1 MIAQLVLAVDT
12 VMRLEIPMQMATGSV
27 AAGVLGQ
34 ASRCAKGALSRGDKV
49 DYPPLRTWSVPEGLG
64 ACAGRD
70 AGGAVCADAGL
81 CRAMTSSM
89 FYVFS
94 GVFEQIF
101 ALQGIAAVCYYLH
114 GKGRG
119 AWRRVMVFV
128 LGYFVA
134 IRAGRD
140 FDRHCGSDARRRP
153 SPRENG
159 GGNDRTRLTR
169 ARHDDTIR
177 FREDKAMKV
186 ILLKDIK
193 GTGKKDQII
202 EASDGFA
209 RNFLFPKGLAREA
222 SATNLNAIENAKAA
236 QKHRE
241 DVERAKAEETRKAL
255 SGKAIKIVAR
265 GAEGGRLYGS
275 VTAQEIADELFK
287 QYGVKVE
294 KRRIDVANI
303 RNAGDFTVSVWLYAG
318 ITAEMT
324 AKVEVG

>member
-1 MIAQLVLAVDT
+1 
-12 VMRLEIPMQMATGSV
+12 
-27 AAGVLGQ
+27 
-34 ASRCAKGALSRGDKV
+34 
-49 DYPPLRTWSVPEGLG
+49 
-64 ACAGRD
+64 
-70 AGGAVCADAGL
+70 
-81 CRAMTSSM
+81 
-89 FYVFS
+89 
-94 GVFEQIF
+94 
-101 ALQGIAAVCYYLH
+101 
-114 GKGRG
+114 
-119 AWRRVMVFV
+119 
-128 LGYFVA
+128 
-134 IRAGRD
+134 
-140 FDRHCGSDARRRP
+140 
-153 SPRENG
+153 
-159 GGNDRTRLTR
+159 
-169 ARHDDTIR
+169 
-177 FREDKAMKV
+177 MKV

-255 SGKAIKIVAR
+255 SSKAIKIVAR

>member
-1 MIAQLVLAVDT
+1 
-12 VMRLEIPMQMATGSV
+12 
-27 AAGVLGQ
+27 
-34 ASRCAKGALSRGDKV
+34 
-49 DYPPLRTWSVPEGLG
+49 
-64 ACAGRD
+64 
-70 AGGAVCADAGL
+70 
-81 CRAMTSSM
+81 
-89 FYVFS
+89 
-94 GVFEQIF
+94 
-101 ALQGIAAVCYYLH
+101 
-114 GKGRG
+114 
-119 AWRRVMVFV
+119 
-128 LGYFVA
+128 
-134 IRAGRD
+134 
-140 FDRHCGSDARRRP
+140 
-153 SPRENG
+153 
-159 GGNDRTRLTR
+159 
-169 ARHDDTIR
+169 
-177 FREDKAMKV
+177 MKV

-324 AKVEVG
+324 AKVDVG

>member
-1 MIAQLVLAVDT
+1 
-12 VMRLEIPMQMATGSV
+12 
-27 AAGVLGQ
+27 
-34 ASRCAKGALSRGDKV
+34 
-49 DYPPLRTWSVPEGLG
+49 
-64 ACAGRD
+64 
-70 AGGAVCADAGL
+70 
-81 CRAMTSSM
+81 
-89 FYVFS
+89 
-94 GVFEQIF
+94 
-101 ALQGIAAVCYYLH
+101 
-114 GKGRG
+114 
-119 AWRRVMVFV
+119 
-128 LGYFVA
+128 
-134 IRAGRD
+134 
-140 FDRHCGSDARRRP
+140 
-153 SPRENG
+153 
-159 GGNDRTRLTR
+159 
-169 ARHDDTIR
+169 
-177 FREDKAMKV
+177 MKV

-241 DVERAKAEETRKAL
+241 DVERAKAEETRKSLA
-255 SGKAIKIVAR
+255 GKAIKIVAR
-265 GAEGGRLYGS
+265 GAEGGKLYGS

-324 AKVEVG
+324 AKVEIG

>member
-1 MIAQLVLAVDT
+1 
-12 VMRLEIPMQMATGSV
+12 
-27 AAGVLGQ
+27 
-34 ASRCAKGALSRGDKV
+34 
-49 DYPPLRTWSVPEGLG
+49 
-64 ACAGRD
+64 
-70 AGGAVCADAGL
+70 
-81 CRAMTSSM
+81 
-89 FYVFS
+89 
-94 GVFEQIF
+94 
-101 ALQGIAAVCYYLH
+101 
-114 GKGRG
+114 
-119 AWRRVMVFV
+119 
-128 LGYFVA
+128 
-134 IRAGRD
+134 
-140 FDRHCGSDARRRP
+140 
-153 SPRENG
+153 
-159 GGNDRTRLTR
+159 
-169 ARHDDTIR
+169 
-177 FREDKAMKV
+177 MKV

-294 KRRIDVANI
+294 KRRIDVANV

>member
-1 MIAQLVLAVDT
+1 
-12 VMRLEIPMQMATGSV
+12 
-27 AAGVLGQ
+27 
-34 ASRCAKGALSRGDKV
+34 
-49 DYPPLRTWSVPEGLG
+49 
-64 ACAGRD
+64 
-70 AGGAVCADAGL
+70 
-81 CRAMTSSM
+81 
-89 FYVFS
+89 
-94 GVFEQIF
+94 
-101 ALQGIAAVCYYLH
+101 
-114 GKGRG
+114 
-119 AWRRVMVFV
+119 
-128 LGYFVA
+128 
-134 IRAGRD
+134 
-140 FDRHCGSDARRRP
+140 
-153 SPRENG
+153 
-159 GGNDRTRLTR
+159 
-169 ARHDDTIR
+169 
-177 FREDKAMKV
+177 MKV

-255 SGKAIKIVAR
+255 SGKAIKIMAR

>member
-1 MIAQLVLAVDT
+1 
-12 VMRLEIPMQMATGSV
+12 
-27 AAGVLGQ
+27 
-34 ASRCAKGALSRGDKV
+34 
-49 DYPPLRTWSVPEGLG
+49 
-64 ACAGRD
+64 
-70 AGGAVCADAGL
+70 
-81 CRAMTSSM
+81 
-89 FYVFS
+89 
-94 GVFEQIF
+94 
-101 ALQGIAAVCYYLH
+101 
-114 GKGRG
+114 
-119 AWRRVMVFV
+119 
-128 LGYFVA
+128 
-134 IRAGRD
+134 
-140 FDRHCGSDARRRP
+140 
-153 SPRENG
+153 
-159 GGNDRTRLTR
+159 
-169 ARHDDTIR
+169 
-177 FREDKAMKV
+177 MKV

-265 GAEGGRLYGS
+265 GAEGVRLYGS
-275 VTAQEIADELFK
+275 VTAQEIADELFM
-287 QYGVKVE
+287 QYGGTVE
-294 KRRIDVANI
+294 KRRIAGAHI

>member
-1 MIAQLVLAVDT
+1 
-12 VMRLEIPMQMATGSV
+12 
-27 AAGVLGQ
+27 
-34 ASRCAKGALSRGDKV
+34 
-49 DYPPLRTWSVPEGLG
+49 
-64 ACAGRD
+64 
-70 AGGAVCADAGL
+70 
-81 CRAMTSSM
+81 
-89 FYVFS
+89 
-94 GVFEQIF
+94 
-101 ALQGIAAVCYYLH
+101 
-114 GKGRG
+114 
-119 AWRRVMVFV
+119 
-128 LGYFVA
+128 
-134 IRAGRD
+134 
-140 FDRHCGSDARRRP
+140 
-153 SPRENG
+153 
-159 GGNDRTRLTR
+159 
-169 ARHDDTIR
+169 
-177 FREDKAMKV
+177 MKV

-303 RNAGDFTVSVWLYAG
+303 RNAVDFTVSVWLYAG
-318 ITAEMT
+318 ISAEMT

>member
-1 MIAQLVLAVDT
+1 
-12 VMRLEIPMQMATGSV
+12 
-27 AAGVLGQ
+27 
-34 ASRCAKGALSRGDKV
+34 
-49 DYPPLRTWSVPEGLG
+49 
-64 ACAGRD
+64 
-70 AGGAVCADAGL
+70 
-81 CRAMTSSM
+81 
-89 FYVFS
+89 
-94 GVFEQIF
+94 
-101 ALQGIAAVCYYLH
+101 
-114 GKGRG
+114 
-119 AWRRVMVFV
+119 
-128 LGYFVA
+128 
-134 IRAGRD
+134 
-140 FDRHCGSDARRRP
+140 
-153 SPRENG
+153 
-159 GGNDRTRLTR
+159 
-169 ARHDDTIR
+169 
-177 FREDKAMKV
+177 MKV

-193 GTGKKDQII
+193 GNGKKDQII

>member
-1 MIAQLVLAVDT
+1 
-12 VMRLEIPMQMATGSV
+12 
-27 AAGVLGQ
+27 
-34 ASRCAKGALSRGDKV
+34 
-49 DYPPLRTWSVPEGLG
+49 
-64 ACAGRD
+64 
-70 AGGAVCADAGL
+70 
-81 CRAMTSSM
+81 
-89 FYVFS
+89 
-94 GVFEQIF
+94 
-101 ALQGIAAVCYYLH
+101 
-114 GKGRG
+114 
-119 AWRRVMVFV
+119 
-128 LGYFVA
+128 
-134 IRAGRD
+134 
-140 FDRHCGSDARRRP
+140 
-153 SPRENG
+153 
-159 GGNDRTRLTR
+159 
-169 ARHDDTIR
+169 
-177 FREDKAMKV
+177 MKV

-241 DVERAKAEETRKAL
+241 NVERAKAEETRKAL

>member
-1 MIAQLVLAVDT
+1 
-12 VMRLEIPMQMATGSV
+12 
-27 AAGVLGQ
+27 
-34 ASRCAKGALSRGDKV
+34 
-49 DYPPLRTWSVPEGLG
+49 
-64 ACAGRD
+64 
-70 AGGAVCADAGL
+70 
-81 CRAMTSSM
+81 
-89 FYVFS
+89 
-94 GVFEQIF
+94 
-101 ALQGIAAVCYYLH
+101 
-114 GKGRG
+114 
-119 AWRRVMVFV
+119 
-128 LGYFVA
+128 
-134 IRAGRD
+134 
-140 FDRHCGSDARRRP
+140 
-153 SPRENG
+153 
-159 GGNDRTRLTR
+159 
-169 ARHDDTIR
+169 
-177 FREDKAMKV
+177 MKV

-193 GTGKKDQII
+193 GIGKKDQII

-303 RNAGDFTVSVWLYAG
+303 RNAGDFTVSVWLHAG

>member
-1 MIAQLVLAVDT
+1 
-12 VMRLEIPMQMATGSV
+12 
-27 AAGVLGQ
+27 
-34 ASRCAKGALSRGDKV
+34 
-49 DYPPLRTWSVPEGLG
+49 
-64 ACAGRD
+64 
-70 AGGAVCADAGL
+70 
-81 CRAMTSSM
+81 
-89 FYVFS
+89 
-94 GVFEQIF
+94 
-101 ALQGIAAVCYYLH
+101 
-114 GKGRG
+114 
-119 AWRRVMVFV
+119 
-128 LGYFVA
+128 
-134 IRAGRD
+134 
-140 FDRHCGSDARRRP
+140 
-153 SPRENG
+153 
-159 GGNDRTRLTR
+159 
-169 ARHDDTIR
+169 
-177 FREDKAMKV
+177 MKV

-255 SGKAIKIVAR
+255 SGNAIKIVAR

-275 VTAQEIADELFK
+275 VTGQEIADELCK

>member
-1 MIAQLVLAVDT
+1 
-12 VMRLEIPMQMATGSV
+12 
-27 AAGVLGQ
+27 
-34 ASRCAKGALSRGDKV
+34 
-49 DYPPLRTWSVPEGLG
+49 
-64 ACAGRD
+64 
-70 AGGAVCADAGL
+70 
-81 CRAMTSSM
+81 
-89 FYVFS
+89 
-94 GVFEQIF
+94 
-101 ALQGIAAVCYYLH
+101 
-114 GKGRG
+114 
-119 AWRRVMVFV
+119 
-128 LGYFVA
+128 
-134 IRAGRD
+134 
-140 FDRHCGSDARRRP
+140 
-153 SPRENG
+153 
-159 GGNDRTRLTR
+159 
-169 ARHDDTIR
+169 
-177 FREDKAMKV
+177 MKV

-255 SGKAIKIVAR
+255 AGKAIKIVAR
-265 GAEGGRLYGS
+265 GAEGGKLYGS
-275 VTAQEIADELFK
+275 VNAQEIADELFK

-324 AKVEVG
+324 AKVEIG

>member
-1 MIAQLVLAVDT
+1 
-12 VMRLEIPMQMATGSV
+12 
-27 AAGVLGQ
+27 
-34 ASRCAKGALSRGDKV
+34 
-49 DYPPLRTWSVPEGLG
+49 
-64 ACAGRD
+64 
-70 AGGAVCADAGL
+70 
-81 CRAMTSSM
+81 
-89 FYVFS
+89 
-94 GVFEQIF
+94 
-101 ALQGIAAVCYYLH
+101 
-114 GKGRG
+114 
-119 AWRRVMVFV
+119 
-128 LGYFVA
+128 
-134 IRAGRD
+134 
-140 FDRHCGSDARRRP
+140 
-153 SPRENG
+153 
-159 GGNDRTRLTR
+159 
-169 ARHDDTIR
+169 
-177 FREDKAMKV
+177 MKV

-241 DVERAKAEETRKAL
+241 DVERAKAEETRKVL

-294 KRRIDVANI
+294 KRRIEVANI

>member
-1 MIAQLVLAVDT
+1 
-12 VMRLEIPMQMATGSV
+12 
-27 AAGVLGQ
+27 
-34 ASRCAKGALSRGDKV
+34 
-49 DYPPLRTWSVPEGLG
+49 
-64 ACAGRD
+64 
-70 AGGAVCADAGL
+70 
-81 CRAMTSSM
+81 
-89 FYVFS
+89 
-94 GVFEQIF
+94 
-101 ALQGIAAVCYYLH
+101 
-114 GKGRG
+114 
-119 AWRRVMVFV
+119 
-128 LGYFVA
+128 
-134 IRAGRD
+134 
-140 FDRHCGSDARRRP
+140 
-153 SPRENG
+153 
-159 GGNDRTRLTR
+159 
-169 ARHDDTIR
+169 
-177 FREDKAMKV
+177 MKV
-186 ILLKDIK
+186 ILLCDVK
-193 GTGKKDQII
+193 GTGKKSEILNV
-202 EASDGFA
+202 SDGFA
-209 RNFLFPKGLAREA
+209 RNFLFPTGRAREA

>member
-1 MIAQLVLAVDT
+1 
-12 VMRLEIPMQMATGSV
+12 
-27 AAGVLGQ
+27 
-34 ASRCAKGALSRGDKV
+34 
-49 DYPPLRTWSVPEGLG
+49 
-64 ACAGRD
+64 
-70 AGGAVCADAGL
+70 
-81 CRAMTSSM
+81 
-89 FYVFS
+89 
-94 GVFEQIF
+94 
-101 ALQGIAAVCYYLH
+101 
-114 GKGRG
+114 
-119 AWRRVMVFV
+119 
-128 LGYFVA
+128 
-134 IRAGRD
+134 
-140 FDRHCGSDARRRP
+140 
-153 SPRENG
+153 
-159 GGNDRTRLTR
+159 
-169 ARHDDTIR
+169 
-177 FREDKAMKV
+177 MKV

-241 DVERAKAEETRKAL
+241 DVERAKAEETRKVL

-324 AKVEVG
+324 AKVEIG

>member
-1 MIAQLVLAVDT
+1 
-12 VMRLEIPMQMATGSV
+12 
-27 AAGVLGQ
+27 
-34 ASRCAKGALSRGDKV
+34 
-49 DYPPLRTWSVPEGLG
+49 
-64 ACAGRD
+64 
-70 AGGAVCADAGL
+70 
-81 CRAMTSSM
+81 
-89 FYVFS
+89 
-94 GVFEQIF
+94 
-101 ALQGIAAVCYYLH
+101 
-114 GKGRG
+114 
-119 AWRRVMVFV
+119 
-128 LGYFVA
+128 
-134 IRAGRD
+134 
-140 FDRHCGSDARRRP
+140 
-153 SPRENG
+153 
-159 GGNDRTRLTR
+159 
-169 ARHDDTIR
+169 
-177 FREDKAMKV
+177 MKV

-193 GTGKKDQII
+193 ETGKKDQII

-255 SGKAIKIVAR
+255 AGKTIKIVAR
-265 GAEGGRLYGS
+265 GAEGGKLYGS

>member
-1 MIAQLVLAVDT
+1 
-12 VMRLEIPMQMATGSV
+12 
-27 AAGVLGQ
+27 
-34 ASRCAKGALSRGDKV
+34 
-49 DYPPLRTWSVPEGLG
+49 
-64 ACAGRD
+64 
-70 AGGAVCADAGL
+70 
-81 CRAMTSSM
+81 
-89 FYVFS
+89 
-94 GVFEQIF
+94 
-101 ALQGIAAVCYYLH
+101 
-114 GKGRG
+114 
-119 AWRRVMVFV
+119 
-128 LGYFVA
+128 
-134 IRAGRD
+134 
-140 FDRHCGSDARRRP
+140 
-153 SPRENG
+153 
-159 GGNDRTRLTR
+159 
-169 ARHDDTIR
+169 
-177 FREDKAMKV
+177 MKV

-255 SGKAIKIVAR
+255 AGKTIKIVAR
-265 GAEGGRLYGS
+265 GAEGGKLYGS

-294 KRRIDVANI
+294 KRRIDVSNI

-324 AKVEVG
+324 AKVEIV

>member
-1 MIAQLVLAVDT
+1 
-12 VMRLEIPMQMATGSV
+12 
-27 AAGVLGQ
+27 
-34 ASRCAKGALSRGDKV
+34 
-49 DYPPLRTWSVPEGLG
+49 
-64 ACAGRD
+64 
-70 AGGAVCADAGL
+70 
-81 CRAMTSSM
+81 
-89 FYVFS
+89 
-94 GVFEQIF
+94 
-101 ALQGIAAVCYYLH
+101 
-114 GKGRG
+114 
-119 AWRRVMVFV
+119 
-128 LGYFVA
+128 
-134 IRAGRD
+134 
-140 FDRHCGSDARRRP
+140 
-153 SPRENG
+153 
-159 GGNDRTRLTR
+159 
-169 ARHDDTIR
+169 
-177 FREDKAMKV
+177 MKV

-209 RNFLFPKGLAREA
+209 RNFLFPKNLAVPA
-222 SATNLNAIENAKAA
+222 NADNMNKMIMQENAKAA

>member
-1 MIAQLVLAVDT
+1 
-12 VMRLEIPMQMATGSV
+12 
-27 AAGVLGQ
+27 
-34 ASRCAKGALSRGDKV
+34 
-49 DYPPLRTWSVPEGLG
+49 
-64 ACAGRD
+64 
-70 AGGAVCADAGL
+70 
-81 CRAMTSSM
+81 
-89 FYVFS
+89 
-94 GVFEQIF
+94 
-101 ALQGIAAVCYYLH
+101 
-114 GKGRG
+114 
-119 AWRRVMVFV
+119 
-128 LGYFVA
+128 
-134 IRAGRD
+134 
-140 FDRHCGSDARRRP
+140 
-153 SPRENG
+153 
-159 GGNDRTRLTR
+159 
-169 ARHDDTIR
+169 
-177 FREDKAMKV
+177 MKV

-275 VTAQEIADELFK
+275 VTAQEIADELFN
-287 QYGVKVE
+287 QYCVKVE

>member
-1 MIAQLVLAVDT
+1 
-12 VMRLEIPMQMATGSV
+12 
-27 AAGVLGQ
+27 
-34 ASRCAKGALSRGDKV
+34 
-49 DYPPLRTWSVPEGLG
+49 
-64 ACAGRD
+64 
-70 AGGAVCADAGL
+70 
-81 CRAMTSSM
+81 
-89 FYVFS
+89 
-94 GVFEQIF
+94 
-101 ALQGIAAVCYYLH
+101 
-114 GKGRG
+114 
-119 AWRRVMVFV
+119 
-128 LGYFVA
+128 
-134 IRAGRD
+134 
-140 FDRHCGSDARRRP
+140 
-153 SPRENG
+153 
-159 GGNDRTRLTR
+159 
-169 ARHDDTIR
+169 
-177 FREDKAMKV
+177 MKV

-209 RNFLFPKGLAREA
+209 RNFLFPKGFAREA

>member
-1 MIAQLVLAVDT
+1 
-12 VMRLEIPMQMATGSV
+12 
-27 AAGVLGQ
+27 
-34 ASRCAKGALSRGDKV
+34 
-49 DYPPLRTWSVPEGLG
+49 
-64 ACAGRD
+64 
-70 AGGAVCADAGL
+70 
-81 CRAMTSSM
+81 
-89 FYVFS
+89 
-94 GVFEQIF
+94 
-101 ALQGIAAVCYYLH
+101 
-114 GKGRG
+114 
-119 AWRRVMVFV
+119 
-128 LGYFVA
+128 
-134 IRAGRD
+134 
-140 FDRHCGSDARRRP
+140 
-153 SPRENG
+153 
-159 GGNDRTRLTR
+159 
-169 ARHDDTIR
+169 
-177 FREDKAMKV
+177 MKV

-303 RNAGDFTVSVWLYAG
+303 RNAGDFSVSVWLYAG

>member
-1 MIAQLVLAVDT
+1 
-12 VMRLEIPMQMATGSV
+12 
-27 AAGVLGQ
+27 
-34 ASRCAKGALSRGDKV
+34 
-49 DYPPLRTWSVPEGLG
+49 
-64 ACAGRD
+64 
-70 AGGAVCADAGL
+70 
-81 CRAMTSSM
+81 
-89 FYVFS
+89 
-94 GVFEQIF
+94 
-101 ALQGIAAVCYYLH
+101 
-114 GKGRG
+114 
-119 AWRRVMVFV
+119 
-128 LGYFVA
+128 
-134 IRAGRD
+134 
-140 FDRHCGSDARRRP
+140 
-153 SPRENG
+153 
-159 GGNDRTRLTR
+159 
-169 ARHDDTIR
+169 
-177 FREDKAMKV
+177 MKV

-265 GAEGGRLYGS
+265 GAEGGRLYCS

>member
-1 MIAQLVLAVDT
+1 
-12 VMRLEIPMQMATGSV
+12 
-27 AAGVLGQ
+27 
-34 ASRCAKGALSRGDKV
+34 
-49 DYPPLRTWSVPEGLG
+49 
-64 ACAGRD
+64 
-70 AGGAVCADAGL
+70 
-81 CRAMTSSM
+81 
-89 FYVFS
+89 
-94 GVFEQIF
+94 
-101 ALQGIAAVCYYLH
+101 
-114 GKGRG
+114 
-119 AWRRVMVFV
+119 
-128 LGYFVA
+128 
-134 IRAGRD
+134 
-140 FDRHCGSDARRRP
+140 
-153 SPRENG
+153 
-159 GGNDRTRLTR
+159 
-169 ARHDDTIR
+169 
-177 FREDKAMKV
+177 MKV

-294 KRRIDVANI
+294 KRRIDVVNI